1 MCTGMNETI
10 EHCVNALVSSQDMGS
25 SVTTLTPKQIDLVLE
40 GGLFNGSYLI
50 GILYYLKALE
60 RTNQLRVNKISG
72 CSIGALFGLLY
83 LLDKLHLGEEL
94 YKEITTTKNLQLLT
108 EEGELYSRI
117 FGGVA
122 ATTEANK
129 QTLLLVQ
136 DRLFIT
142 HYNCRMV
149 KKITTST
156 YDSLENVVETV
167 IKSCY
172 IPLIIDGNLTYKNKY
187 IDGMTPHI
195 FPADAQTGASVSTDT
210 LYIQLVSSSLSSWA
224 QAISVKGEVT
234 NYHRIL
240 QGIADVHL
248 FFLRN
253 GENPTKHC
261 SYVSQ
266 WIPQYHTFLWGLHII
281 EQLFALCVFVLLWI
295 IETSCNYAAAVTRH
309 ICHTKQQT
317 LFG

>member
-10 EHCVNALVSSQDMGS
+10 EHCVNALVSSQ
-25 SVTTLTPKQIDLVLE
+25 VTPTPTSTPKQIDLVLE

-195 FPADAQTGASVSTDT
+195 FPATSAGVPSTAPTDT

-253 GENPTKHC
+253 GETPTKHC

-266 WIPQYHTFLWGLHII
+266 WMPQYHTFLWGLHII

-295 IETSCNYAAAVTRH
+295 IETSCNYVAEVTRR
-309 ICHTKQQT
+309 IRHTKQQT